1 MKVSGIELAPWDSA
15 EYLQDV
21 EDIREYLQ
29 ACLEEA
35 GDDPTFV
42 AHALGVVA
50 RARGMS
56 ELARRTGLSREGL
69 YKALSENGNPS
80 LATVLK
86 VLKALGLEIRLVPA
100 QHDAA

>member
-1 MKVSGIELAPWDSA
+1 MKTPQLKRWDSA
-15 EYLQDV
+15 EHLQSEEDALAYL
-21 EDIREYLQ
+21 E

-35 GDDPTFV
+35 PDDPAFF

-56 ELARRTGLSREGL
+56 ELARRTGLTREGL
-69 YKALSENGNPS
+69 YKALSETGNPS

-86 VLKALGLEIRLVPA
+86 VLRALGLELRVGRS
-100 QHDAA
+100 DRAA